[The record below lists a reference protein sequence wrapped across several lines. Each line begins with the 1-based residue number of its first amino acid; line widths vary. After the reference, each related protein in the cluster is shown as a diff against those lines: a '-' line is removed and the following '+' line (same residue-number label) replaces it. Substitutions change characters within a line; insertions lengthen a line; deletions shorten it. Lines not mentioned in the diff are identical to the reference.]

1 MIPKQEEICMKTV
14 DIHSKN
20 KKFTAIA
27 WALAALMLAV
37 MIPLNLIFGRLDLNI
52 DMTQNS
58 MYTLTK
64 TTTDYL
70 DSLDQQGVVVD
81 VYFLTPMEQ
90 LEGEVEVLA
99 LYQTLLAYDEYDC
112 FNLIDIDPDTEPQA
126 LKDLNPDGFYNLSD
140 GDFMFVYGDMVKRMP
155 GKLMYTYA
163 YETDEATGSQ
173 SVVSASF
180 NAENYFT
187 GAMKSVVEG
196 VEPTVYFLEG
206 HGEIPLSKMSRLQAN
221 LGNYNYGA
229 KQLNLKNADAVPD
242 DACILMVAGPTT
254 DITDEEYEKISD
266 FLDKGGNITL
276 LMTPNDAELSYKNL
290 TALMGEFCI
299 GMEYN
304 RIYETDSARHV
315 SGNPYIFYSEL
326 QPPGDTADVDLTS
339 ALLEGNSLITYM
351 PASRS
356 FYSIFGSNYDTLNM
370 DTLLKTYSGDPDLSG
385 DATYTAVAE
394 PYGGTFEDPETIVG
408 QQLTLAMYSEDT
420 MRDNKE
426 TPDIRES
433 AKMVVFGSAE
443 FLTDDAMKSDYY
455 IQPVNLFLATI
466 TWMYNSD
473 VDMNIDNKD
482 KTFDSL
488 KVNSEEAATGYIALF
503 VAVPCAIALVGVI
516 IWLRRKDA

>member
-1 MIPKQEEICMKTV
+1 MKTV

-52 DMTQNS
+52 DMTQNN

-64 TTTDYL
+64 ATTDYL
-70 DSLDQQGVVVD
+70 DALDAQGVVVD
-81 VYFLTPMEQ
+81 VYFLTPMEE

-126 LKDLNPDGFYNLSD
+126 LKDLNPDGFYNLTD
-140 GDFMFVYGDMVKRMP
+140 GDFMFVYGNMVKRMP

-163 YETDEATGSQ
+163 YETDESTGTQ

-242 DACILMVAGPTT
+242 DACIIMVAGPTT
-254 DITDEEYEKISD
+254 DITEEEYEKISD

-276 LMTPNDAELSYKNL
+276 LMTPNDAKISYKNL
-290 TALMGEFCI
+290 STLMGEFCI
-299 GMEYN
+299 GMDYN
-304 RIYETDSARHV
+304 RIYETDTARHV
-315 SGNPYIFYSEL
+315 SGNPYIFMCDLLPAGENA
-326 QPPGDTADVDLTS
+326 DTDLTA
-339 ALLEGNSLITYM
+339 ALLENKSILTYM

-356 FYSIFGSNYDTLNM
+356 FFSIMGSNYDTLNM
-370 DTLLKTYSGDPDLSG
+370 DTLL
-385 DATYTAVAE
+385 ATANTAYAE
-394 PYGGTFEDPETIVG
+394 PFGGTYEDPEAVEG
-408 QQLTLAMYSEDT
+408 QNLHLAMYAEDT
-420 MRDNKE
+420 LRMNKE
-426 TPDIRES
+426 TKDY
-433 AKMVVFGSAE
+433 AKMAVFGSAE
-443 FLTDDAMKSDYY
+443 FLTDDAMKTDYY
-455 IQPVNLFLATI
+455 IHPVNLFLSTI